1 MTTVHFLCA
10 LAAHF
15 GWDVHQSDIVT
26 AFLNGDIF
34 EEVYVTQPR
43 GFVKKIQEDKVCKC
57 HKALYGLKQSPRAW
71 YEKADTHLV
80 KRGFRNSPTK
90 STLYVKREGDVLLIV
105 VLYVDDLLL
114 IIGPNA
120 IPEDNEKSPAMLQS
134 WSNHVESDQSDV
146 AGLHSTVTKLKEQ
159 LRSVREVIE
168 EQRKMIEEQ
177 RKMFKEQLRV
187 KREVL
192 KV

>member
-1 MTTVHFLCA
+1 MDYDETSPTCRMTTVRFLCA

-43 GFVKKIQEDKVCKC
+43 DFVMKGQEDKVCKC
-57 HKALYGLKQSPRAW
+57 NKALYGLKQSPRAW

-80 KRGFRNSPTK
+80 KQGFRNSPTE

-105 VLYVDDLLL
+105 VLYVEEEGFLPVHC
-114 IIGPNA
+114 IYAHHSRA
-120 IPEDNEKSPAMLQS
+120 IYLSIA
-134 WSNHVESDQSDV
+134 H
-146 AGLHSTVTKLKEQ
+146 
-159 LRSVREVIE
+159 
-168 EQRKMIEEQ
+168 
-177 RKMFKEQLRV
+177 
-187 KREVL
+187 
-192 KV
+192 